1 MDPSRL
7 ASVPRHSLP
16 TVLSPP
22 SLDTRALEE
31 GLERQ
36 LLDALSVLRHDWT
49 QEALPIDQH
58 FSYILSPALAAY
70 ESERLT
76 GTPFGSEDF
85 QAVIKRYTPVGHTF
99 KAFPAQFTHAS
110 PSKIIATLRSNPV
123 AQDIISTL
131 GGDLAF
137 ALRVHV
143 TAYAEDTTAVWVIL
157 GVRYRANEDEAA
169 SVQGARFTP
178 SSTPAASRETTP
190 YRANRLGV

>member
-1 MDPSRL
+1 ML
-7 ASVPRHSLP
+7 ASIPRHSLP

-22 SLDTRALEE
+22 TLDTRALAE

-36 LLDALSVLRHDWT
+36 LLDALAVLRHDWT

-85 QAVIKRYTPVGHTF
+85 QAVIKRYTPAGHTF

-110 PSKIIATLRSNPV
+110 PSKIVATLRANPV

-157 GVRYRANEDEAA
+157 GVRYRSNEDEEE
-169 SVQGARFTP
+169 SVRGARHTP
-178 SSTPAASRETTP
+178 TGTPAESRQRTP
-190 YRANRLGV
+190 YRASRLGV